1 MGECSFDVVWFITNQ
16 GLQNVGENMFLITN
30 VDVSIEDINEFF
42 GPRMNKN
49 RWKYDIRLD
58 PKITK
63 KIAKIYWIKRLC
75 LECLPYFLDIK

>member
-1 MGECSFDVVWFITNQ
+1 
-16 GLQNVGENMFLITN
+16 MFLITN

-42 GPRMNKN
+42 GPKMNKN
-49 RWKYDIRLD
+49 GWKYDNRPN

-75 LECLPYFLDIK
+75 PECLLYFLDIK